1 METANVH
8 NKLILAVVQEDDY
21 DSTVSELNQN
31 QNGFFVTMLSSTGG
45 FWKKKNITIMLGV
58 EESRLLEAIDIL
70 KRCAGKR
77 KQTVYS
83 SVSMPA
89 AGQYAAAM
97 PSIPMNMEFG
107 GVTVFI
113 LDLERLEKF

>member
-1 METANVH
+1 
-8 NKLILAVVQEDDY
+8 
-21 DSTVSELNQN
+21 
-31 QNGFFVTMLSSTGG
+31 
-45 FWKKKNITIMLGV
+45 MLGV
-58 EESRLLEAIDIL
+58 EESRLNSALEIL
-70 KRCAGKR
+70 RRCAGKR

-83 SVSMPA
+83 SVAVPA
-89 AGQYAAAM
+89 ANQYAAAM

>member
-1 METANVH
+1 MKSAICAIARNECEYLEEWITYHLDLGFTHIFLYDNNDAG
-8 NKLILAVVQEDDY
+8 DD
-21 DSTVSELNQN
+21 SVR
-31 QNGFFVTMLSSTGG
+31 ML
-45 FWKKKNITIMLGV
+45 L
-58 EESRLLEAIDIL
+58 
-70 KRCAGKR
+70 
-77 KQTVYS
+77 Q
-83 SVSMPA
+83 SMPA